1 MLLQGSLTPQ
11 AELFERTRRFQGHLR
26 DLGIELAM
34 LRQNA
39 DLYYFT
45 GTVQDGHLFIP
56 AHGEPLFLVWR
67 VFERAIKESA
77 LRDIRPLSGMSGL
90 NEALKEKGLLD
101 AAVVGLELDCLPA
114 ALYLYY
120 SKNIWP
126 GARFVDVTH
135 AVRLTRAVKSRW
147 EIDRIREAC
156 VQVAE
161 AVACVQETLREGLT
175 ELELSSQIE
184 TRLRLQGHPGYLRMR
199 GWNQECGMGH
209 VLSGADG
216 AMPSWTNTP
225 GGGLGTSPAYGL
237 GAGTRTIRTF
247 EPVCI
252 DFGGSSNGYLCD
264 QTRLFCIKGLPERLL
279 DAYKAVLE
287 VHQGIKER
295 LVPGASCSSIYD
307 WAINRMEGLGYAQNF
322 MGFGRNQVIFIGHGL
337 GVEVDEYPFLSRK
350 NPMPLAEGM
359 VVAVEPKLVFPDE
372 GIVGI
377 EDTYLITQNGA
388 ERLTTSPQELIIC

>member
-1 MLLQGSLTPQ
+1 LQQITTP
-11 AELFERTRRFQGHLR
+11 ASELSERTRRFQGYLR
-26 DLGIELAM
+26 GLGIELAL

-45 GTVQDGHLFIP
+45 GTVQDGHLFVP
-56 AHGEPLFLVWR
+56 AHGEPFFLVWR
-67 VFERAIKESA
+67 VFERAVKESA
-77 LRDIRPLSGMSGL
+77 LQNIEPLSGMSGL
-90 NEALKEKGLLD
+90 REALKEKGLLD

-126 GARFVDVTH
+126 KAEFADVTH
-135 AVRLTRAVKSRW
+135 AVRLTRAIKSPW

-156 VQVAE
+156 SQVAK
-161 AVACVQETLREGLT
+161 AVASVPDFLHEGVT
-175 ELELSSQIE
+175 GLELSARIE
-184 TRLRLQGHPGYLRMR
+184 TSLRLDRHPGYLRMR
-199 GWNQECGMGH
+199 GWNQECGMGQ

-225 GGGLGTSPAYGL
+225 GGGHGTSPAYGL
-237 GAGTRTIRTF
+237 GAGQEPIMAF
-247 EPVCI
+247 EPVCV

-264 QTRLFCIKGLPERLL
+264 QTRLFCIRGLPDRLL
-279 DAYKAVLE
+279 NAYKAVLE

-307 WAINRMEGLGYAQNF
+307 WAINRMEALGYAQNF
-322 MGFGRNQVIFIGHGL
+322 MGFGRNRVIFIGHGI

-350 NPMPLAEGM
+350 NPMLLAEGM

-388 ERLTTSPQELIIC
+388 ERLTMSPQELIIC